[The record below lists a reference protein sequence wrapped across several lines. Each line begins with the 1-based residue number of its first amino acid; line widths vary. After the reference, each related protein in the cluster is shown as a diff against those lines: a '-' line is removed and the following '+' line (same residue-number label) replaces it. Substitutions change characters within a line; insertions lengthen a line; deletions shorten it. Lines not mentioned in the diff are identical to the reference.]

1 MSLASYEENR
11 PIFVDSLLKEVP
23 HISKE
28 QTTKNILAWEKDDP
42 FFMYFNWL
50 ELSLTQ
56 KLFGQLVTGHD
67 LPQEFYESAIHQ
79 TFSISECKLK
89 TQTKELLKH
98 LWDKKI
104 IKTSGGQYVN
114 LATIPVFTD
123 RFMGALG
130 VMGKYPVIINFYDE
144 ETENNAL
151 RALGRRFTN
160 NMHWLHNADDIRQ
173 EFLSKKVLTFNKTV
187 VPQNPIHKLE
197 GKSDFDIKA
206 TLNFFAR
213 AAFSE
218 LTADIVLAAYGN
230 VPGIG
235 MEEHIERTSDV
246 VACLHKN
253 YRGIIEIW
261 YAIKKREFSK
271 KVQSELKNAFQFEDC
286 LERFLDDCDEAYTQW
301 SGGIDWIK
309 RADQSKSK

>member
-1 MSLASYEENR
+1 MSLVSYEENR
-11 PIFVDSLLKEVP
+11 PIFVNSLLKNVA
-23 HISKE
+23 HISKK
-28 QTTKNILAWEKDDP
+28 QATKNILEWEKEDP

-56 KLFGQLVTGHD
+56 KLFGTLVTGRN
-67 LPQEFYESAIHQ
+67 LPQEFYENDICQ
-79 TFSISECKLK
+79 NFSISECKLK
-89 TQTKELLKH
+89 TQTKELLKY

-104 IKTSGGQYVN
+104 IKTSGRQYVN
-114 LATIPVFTD
+114 LATMPIYTD
-123 RFMGALG
+123 AFMGALG
-130 VMGKYPVIINFYDE
+130 VMGKYPVIINFYNE

-151 RALGRRFTN
+151 RALGRKFTN

-173 EFLSKKVLTFNKTV
+173 EFLSKKVLTFNKAV
-187 VPQNPIHKLE
+187 IPQNPIGKLE
-197 GKSDFDIKA
+197 GKSEFDIKA

-235 MEEHIERTSDV
+235 TDEHIERTGSIMG
-246 VACLHKN
+246 CLLEN
-253 YRGIIEIW
+253 YRGVIEVW
-261 YAIKKREFSK
+261 YAIKKREFSE
-271 KVQSELKNAFQFEDC
+271 KVQSELKNAFQFEDR
-286 LERFLDDCDEAYTQW
+286 LEHFLNNCDEVYTRW
-301 SGGIDWIK
+301 TGGIDWIA